1 MDLILIGCEYV
12 GTTTLAVAI
21 NQWAEKAMGVPL
33 AFHDHWKYPVASG
46 HPPHET
52 ITNLTEEEMRQLL
65 DLTPKL
71 REVFTRYT
79 LYYHTPAQAR
89 EGPGTILAGYYFD
102 EAVYGPLYYGYGGEG
117 EPGDRGVVQR
127 DAERRIMTFAPD
139 TVLVLVKA
147 SPAVIARRMRES
159 PHSHGVVPEKDIER
173 VLQRFEEE
181 YRRSLI
187 RSRFTLD
194 TTAATVEET
203 LAEFVRNIDPHLTET
218 DRLRMLT
225 YGAF

>member
-1 MDLILIGCEYV
+1 VDLILIGCEYV

-79 LYYHTPAQAR
+79 LYYHTPSQHR
-89 EGPGTILAGYYFD
+89 EGPGSILAGHYFD
-102 EAVYGPLYYGYGGEG
+102 EAIYGPPYFGYGGRG
-117 EPGDRGVVQR
+117 EPGDRGVVLR
-127 DAERRIMTFAPD
+127 DVERRIMTFAPD

-147 SPAVIARRMRES
+147 SPEVIASRMKEN
-159 PHSHGVVPEKDIER
+159 PHRHGVVPEKDIER
-173 VLQRFEEE
+173 VLDRFEEE
-181 YRRSLI
+181 FESSLI
-187 RSRFTLD
+187 GSKLALD
-194 TTAATVEET
+194 TSDATVGET
-203 LAEFVRNIDPHLTET
+203 VAEFVRRVEPHLTEA

-225 YGAF
+225 RGAL